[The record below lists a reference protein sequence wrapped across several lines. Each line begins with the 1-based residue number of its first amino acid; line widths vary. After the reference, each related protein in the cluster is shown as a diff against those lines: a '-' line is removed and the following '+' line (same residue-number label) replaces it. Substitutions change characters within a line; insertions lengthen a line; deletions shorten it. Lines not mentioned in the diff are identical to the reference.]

1 MHTKKVTIKE
11 IAALADVSIATVSH
25 VINRTRYVSPE
36 LEEKVMRIVRETG
49 YIDKVEQREQ
59 KLKKGR
65 SSTVVAVFPN
75 LMSTVYRDLAAAL
88 KKECAARGYQFLIG
102 VTGDSLADEK
112 QLLDDL
118 ISEKS
123 TAGILLI
130 PVSDAAS
137 DYRQLTD
144 SGIPFICM
152 ERNVPGDQ
160 VDSAAFQD
168 RKALYTA
175 AGYLIEAGHKN
186 ILFLREASPSTT
198 RDERSRGFLDALA
211 SHHMNINDANFTNV
225 DLHSPEEICQR
236 TIQKALLRVMPTA
249 VIAGGNRLTL
259 PLLTTIRNMG
269 IQCPED
275 LSVVGFGDET
285 WVGLVDPPLT
295 TLERDVQGLGVL
307 AANMLFEKILTGNVV
322 TKERYAQ
329 IELKVRESTRILE
342 NGPYGEKA
350 VSPSEIALSQE
361 EKKRLRNGH
370 FRVAISFHYTGTAW
384 AELHEKG
391 IRDELEQYG
400 IDVISVMDA
409 HFDADLQTMQ
419 LQSILIQ
426 QPDAV
431 IAIPADDKRTAG
443 HFQELAAVTKLV
455 FISNLPENTGK
466 NSYVSCVSVNEAE
479 NGANAGRML
488 GEYFHG
494 KKDVKVGFI
503 NHGAV
508 FYATR
513 ERDAAAEKALE
524 NFPNVEIVT
533 SRGFGQIENA
543 YQVCRDMVTAHPEIQ
558 ALYVSWDQPALRAI
572 RALKE
577 LHREDIA
584 VFTTDLDTEIA
595 AYMERGI
602 VKGISTQRFY
612 EQGRAAAL
620 AAAKSL
626 VSDSVPKYV
635 GVQPYMVEPK
645 QLGRAWKE
653 IFHTPMPDG
662 AGKAK
667 QATGA

>member
-1 MHTKKVTIKE
+1 MHSKKATITE
-11 IAALADVSIATVSH
+11 VAALAGVSIATVSH

-49 YIDKVEQREQ
+49 YIEKIEQKEQ

-65 SSTVVAVFPN
+65 RSIIAAIFPN
-75 LMSTVYRDLAAAL
+75 LMSTVYRDLAAIL
-88 KKECAARGYQFLIG
+88 KKECRAKGYQFLIAI
-102 VTGDSLADEK
+102 TGDDFGDEK
-112 QLLDDL
+112 QLLDSL

-123 TAGILLI
+123 IAGILHI
-130 PVSDAAS
+130 PVSGTAS

-152 ERNVPGDQ
+152 ERNVLGEQ
-160 VDSAAFQD
+160 IDSVAFQD
-168 RKALYTA
+168 RKALFTA
-175 AGYLIEAGHKN
+175 AEYLIESGHKN
-186 ILFLREASPSTT
+186 ILFLRESSPSTT
-198 RDERSRGFLDALA
+198 KEERSRGFLDALA
-211 SHHMNINDANFTNV
+211 SHHMNIHDANFTDV
-225 DLHSPEEICQR
+225 DLHASEDECQR
-236 TIQKALLRVMPTA
+236 TIQKALLHVMPTA
-249 VIAGGNRLTL
+249 VIAGRNRLTL
-259 PLLTTIRNMG
+259 HLLKTIRNMG
-269 IQCPED
+269 LQCPEE
-275 LSVVGFGDET
+275 LSVIGFGDET
-285 WVGLVDPPLT
+285 WVGLIDPPLT

-307 AANMLFEKILTGNVV
+307 AANLLFEKIRTGNII
-322 TKERYAQ
+322 TQERYAQ

-350 VSPSEIALSQE
+350 VSPSEISLSQE
-361 EKKRLRNGH
+361 EKKQLRNGRY
-370 FRVAISFHYTGTAW
+370 RVAISFHYTGTAW

-409 HFDADLQTMQ
+409 HFDANLQNMQ

-426 QPDAV
+426 KPDAV
-431 IAIPADDKRTAG
+431 IAIPADDKLTADR
-443 HFQELAAVTKLV
+443 FRELAAVTKLV
-455 FISNLPENTGK
+455 FISNLPENIGK

-494 KKDVKVGFI
+494 KSHVKVGLI
-503 NHGAV
+503 IHGAI
-508 FYATR
+508 FYGTR
-513 ERDAAAEKALE
+513 ERDAAAEKALDS
-524 NFPNVEIVT
+524 FPNVEIVT

-543 YQVCRDMVTAHPEIQ
+543 CQVCVDMIQAHPEIQ
-558 ALYVSWDQPALRAI
+558 ALYVSWDQPALRVI
-572 RALKE
+572 RALKD
-577 LHREDIA
+577 LRREDI
-584 VFTTDLDTEIA
+584 VIFTTDLDTEIA
-595 AYMERGI
+595 QHMEKGI

-653 IFHTPMPDG
+653 IFHTAMP
-662 AGKAK
+662 AALEKPRRK
-667 QATGA
+667 